1 MGNRFDEA
9 IRFKNGNIH
18 VRFFPETIEDIKA
31 GGENNIVR
39 LLWAVDAV
47 DTYMIGEEF
56 CLSNYD
62 MGIRLYNCNQDK
74 AYTVSYTE
82 AEKLMEGKTLILKA
96 EKPTGDDMYLWER
109 G

>member
-1 MGNRFDEA
+1 MYNEA
-9 IRFKNGNIH
+9 TRFKNGNIH
-18 VRFFPETIEDIKA
+18 VRFNKDTIDSIKA
-31 GGENNIVR
+31 GHENNIVY
-39 LLWAVDAV
+39 LLWAVDEV

-82 AEKLMEGKTLILKA
+82 AEKLMEGKTLILRA
-96 EKPTGDDMYLWER
+96 QKPTGDDMYLWAR